1 MDHPFSRYILPGSGF
16 CLYFDARYVRCRKG
30 VIKMNVFTRIGRRLV
45 DAVVSKG

>member
-16 CLYFDARYVRCRKG
+16 CLYFDARYVR